1 MSEITTNSSGPP
13 PQAAQ
18 TGSSSETQV
27 KFPRFYM
34 VILFGL
40 VSIVFTAVWLGI
52 YEFLNKAI
60 WSNGFVTSN
69 TWTIPVGVLFFS
81 LLVGLAQ
88 KYLRAPTVI
97 DGGAAE
103 SMKGEVKEPDYT
115 TFPGAL
121 LSSYFSLLSGASVGP
136 EGPLGILIQDIATWM
151 GEKLKVAREHR
162 VGLTVASM
170 ASAYNGIIGSP
181 LFTAALSTEFQV
193 GGKELGFAFLAWNL
207 LAGVIGY
214 FFFTLLKLPVFAQ
227 YLPFQP
233 ISTLTFPDAI
243 YAILLGLVGT
253 LLTLFVAVSFQVFGK
268 VMGRFGD
275 RVVLRTLVAGV
286 VIAIVVYFVPQVMFA
301 GETQIFPMIKNPA
314 QFGVWL
320 LLLFA
325 LLKIL
330 LLALSFKGGFLGGPT
345 FPTLF
350 SATMVAMAL
359 SLLFPAIPVAI
370 LVLCIESAAVALLLN
385 APLTAILLVAVVGTA
400 DPFMIALMCLST
412 TTAMFVGLSV
422 KRVMARRA
430 AGKAAPTAPVAA
442 GTGEA

>member
-13 PQAAQ
+13 PQEAQ
-18 TGSSSETQV
+18 TDTSSETQV
-27 KFPRFYM
+27 KFPKIWM

-97 DGGAAE
+97 NGGAAE
-103 SMKGEVKEPDYT
+103 SMKRGKEPDYS

-121 LSSYFSLLSGASVGP
+121 LSSYFSLFSGASVGP
-136 EGPLGILIQDIATWM
+136 EGPLGILVQDIATWM

-170 ASAYNGIIGSP
+170 ASAHNGIIGSP
-181 LFTAALSTEFQV
+181 LFTAVLSTEFQV

-233 ISTLTFPDAI
+233 ISTLTLPDAI
-243 YAILLGLVGT
+243 YAILLGLVGA
-253 LLTLFVAVSFQVFGK
+253 LLTLFIAVSFQVFGK
-268 VMGRFGD
+268 VLGRFGN

-350 SATMVAMAL
+350 AATMVAMAL

-412 TTAMFVGLSV
+412 TTAMFLGLGV
-422 KRVMARRA
+422 KRLMARRA
-430 AGKAAPTAPVAA
+430 AGKAAAPAAPAVA